1 MTDPRLDTSSTRSLA
16 SKRGVGDGIF
26 GARLRRQPTAGYR
39 PIMRGTRWWLASFA
53 IALTVGRALAQPAEI
68 VQISTQNQ
76 FSSADISRLAGW
88 LEETAVRFSK
98 ARDQKERQRVT
109 SQLTKLID
117 DEKAT
122 REFKARFGTEMAK
135 AYRPLIGGTELDP
148 ALDIVVLL
156 DRLPFAGTQS
166 AMIAALASPHA
177 AVRYRGAEGLRKL
190 RGSLRQASE
199 YEPVID
205 ALAQAGAA
213 ETDPLV
219 LRRIYEALDFLAV
232 VRDFTGA
239 EQVAKGIST
248 VLEAR
253 LATLQQTGGRRPE
266 ADIPGFAAAARAFA
280 ALTDGTALKRR
291 LATDLA
297 RFLAFY
303 ANRYGQLGPAGG
315 GTSLREVA
323 KACEDALAA
332 MLRALDGAPSPPP
345 EPQRVATRI
354 TAGADAKAVQQSLAA
369 WIGGDKPGALNADP
383 LKLPVG
389 LRD

>member
-1 MTDPRLDTSSTRSLA
+1 
-16 SKRGVGDGIF
+16 
-26 GARLRRQPTAGYR
+26 
-39 PIMRGTRWWLASFA
+39 MRGTRWWLASLA
-53 IALTVGRALAQPAEI
+53 IALGGGYARAQPAEI
-68 VQISTQNQ
+68 VQMSAQNQ

-109 SQLTKLID
+109 GQLTKLID

-122 REFKARFGTEMAK
+122 REFKARLGAEMAK

-148 ALDIVVLL
+148 ALDVVVLL
-156 DRLPFAGTQS
+156 DRLPFGGTQS

-190 RGSLRQASE
+190 RGSLRQASD

-219 LRRIYEALDFLAV
+219 LRRIYEALDYHAV
-232 VRDFTGA
+232 VKDFAGS
-239 EQVAKGIST
+239 EQLAKAIST
-248 VLEAR
+248 VLETR
-253 LATLQQTGGRRPE
+253 LQTLQQTGGRRPE
-266 ADIPGFAAAARAFA
+266 ADIAGFAAAARTFA
-280 ALTDGTALKRR
+280 GLTDGATVKRR

-303 ANRYGQLGPAGG
+303 CNRYGQLGPSGG

-332 MLRALDGAPSPPP
+332 MLRAIDGGPSPPP
-345 EPQRVATRI
+345 EPQRVATRMA
-354 TAGADAKAVQQSLAA
+354 AGADAKAVQQSLAA
-369 WIGGDKPGALNADP
+369 WIGGDKPGVLNADP
-383 LKLPVG
+383 LRLPVG